1 MSHTYNF
8 EIDTDFYPMDAIY
21 SVAYLLLEK
30 YYLKLISG
38 SKNSVIMAITTE
50 QKLSKPEI
58 DGMMRRI
65 EQELINQTL
74 RLRVA
79 KENQK
84 LREYILGKALF
95 GAQFGVIEQEDTARG
110 SDGSDYI
117 NDPLGIAVPW
127 EKKHRTDSKSID
139 KKKSSKTTKNAKVR

>member
-8 EIDTDFYPMDAIY
+8 EIDTDFYPIDAIY

-30 YYLKLISG
+30 YYLKLTSG
-38 SKNSVIMAITTE
+38 KKNSVIMAITTE
-50 QKLSKPEI
+50 QKLSKTEI
-58 DGMMRRI
+58 DGMTRRI

-95 GAQFGVIEQEDTARG
+95 GAQFGVIEHEDTVRG
-110 SDGSDYI
+110 SDEPDYI

-127 EKKHRTDSKSID
+127 EEKHRTNSESTD
-139 KKKSSKTTKNAKVR
+139 KKKSSRMTKNTKVR